1 MTTAAVVVVTLL
13 LAGGLCAVCITKWA
27 GPVRGG
33 DLLQQE
39 PAVAWDATSTAE
51 IVEQAARTDAAIK
64 AAGVTGIMAC
74 RGPRGTPAAEL
85 ERLKAMEQ
93 LVNWT
98 RENEA
103 ELKNSSPPSVP
114 GPHG

>member
-1 MTTAAVVVVTLL
+1 LVSTVVAPAVM
-13 LAGGLCAVCITKWA
+13 GW
-27 GPVRGG
+27 PVSSRAPGKASTSELG
-33 DLLQQE
+33 A
-39 PAVAWDATSTAE
+39 AVAWDAVAWDAASMAE

-85 ERLKAMEQ
+85 ERLKTMEQ
-93 LVNWT
+93 LVNWI

-103 ELKNSSPPSVP
+103 ALRENPPPSVTD
-114 GPHG
+114 PH